1 MSLPQSSKQEGTN
14 LKAIREQFDAVYPMA
29 QRYVEYFAPDYAHKK
44 DLKKDITHVLIT
56 SPSNGSTAEANAIRH
71 ILRVR
76 GRASYVRPIAEKK
89 NYLAKQLNL
98 SDAELQDLPEMERMA
113 MVMRDRLQLD
123 ATEISNLLQINQN
136 QLLWLYFN
144 ADCILGSNRVAGP
157 AIETARIPTSEL
169 NTAWI
174 YYAAAFH
181 AQPLQKS
188 PGVLGKFA
196 LTYVS
201 ITLVA
206 LLGLLGL
213 GQLYLNLQSRQT
225 QQPKVFVSKKQQK
238 TIANTAKTTSGEQK
252 PSIQNAAPRATNR
265 SIVSLSLPK
274 NTTRSNPKTFIRR
287 SSVAPAI
294 PAKVP
299 TNVSEIDEVTTVETP
314 TTALPNAIGIHSQ
327 QRFSSLPSPRSEF
340 RRLNGSKPL
349 QRNKYGLFARI
360 GMNSMRMHSTDVQTS
375 GSIALGMKI
384 NIQSRIA
391 LRASLGISHLA
402 HKTFTTV
409 QRQYQLPALTSPAV
423 VDSIIY
429 SGLRIGQLHV
439 SQEMQVTKNI
449 IVHAGGIVAYRMAN
463 MGKSYTSNS
472 ISSESNA
479 VQTSGVIDAQQ
490 TYEFASFNREVLYS
504 RILGGVCAGI
514 SWRPPLLSH
523 KMLLRAEFNYLP
535 LYRRVNGPVP
545 IARSAEMQL
554 ILEI

>member
-14 LKAIREQFDAVYPMA
+14 LKAIREQFNAVYPMA

-56 SPSNGSTAEANAIRH
+56 SPSSGSAAEANAVRH

-89 NYLAKQLNL
+89 NYIAKQVNL
-98 SDAELQDLPEMERMA
+98 SDAELQDLPEMERLA
-113 MVMRDRLQLD
+113 LLMRDRLQLD
-123 ATEISNLLQINQN
+123 STEISHLLQINQN

-144 ADCILGSNRVAGP
+144 TDCILGSNRVAG
-157 AIETARIPTSEL
+157 AVIESPKIPSGEL
-169 NTAWI
+169 NKAWI
-174 YYAAAFH
+174 FYAAAFH
-181 AQPLQKS
+181 AQPLQKA

-213 GQLYLNLQSRQT
+213 GQLYFNLQPHPT

-238 TIANTAKTTSGEQK
+238 TKANTAKSNSSEQK
-252 PSIQNAAPRATNR
+252 PSIQNAVPRSTNR

-274 NTTRSNPKTFIRR
+274 NTKRSNSKTLIRR
-287 SSVAPAI
+287 SSAAPAI
-294 PAKVP
+294 PVEVP
-299 TNVSEIDEVTTVETP
+299 TKVSEIDEVSTVETP
-314 TTALPNAIGIHSQ
+314 TTGLPKAIGIHLQ
-327 QRFSSLPSPRSEF
+327 QRISSLPSPRSES

-360 GMNSMRMHSTDVQTS
+360 GMNSMRMHSRDLQTA

-391 LRASLGISHLA
+391 LRVSLGISHLA
-402 HKTFTTV
+402 HKSFTTV
-409 QRQYQLPALTSPAV
+409 QRQYQLPTSTSPAV

-429 SGLRIGQLHV
+429 NGLRIGQLHI

-463 MGKSYTSNS
+463 MGESYTSNS
-472 ISSESNA
+472 ISSESTA
-479 VQTSGVIDAQQ
+479 VQTSGVINAQQ
-490 TYEFASFNREVLYS
+490 TYEFARFNRDVLYS
-504 RILGGVCAGI
+504 RVLGGVCAGI